1 MVEWNIMKMCGHEE
15 ATSGNARSDT
25 SSLST
30 TKSLHWR
37 TKQVLRGDTN
47 VITDIQNSVGCLAVS
62 VASREVR
69 STSVWRASLMSQC
82 TCKKENI
89 SKQNRQSH
97 TRERTEETTM
107 YFTICS
113 EICSR
118 KKKNPVS
125 LQHFPQSGEQAKH
138 FSKQTCV
145 CNTGSKKLEVPNIFG
160 SGTDLFQKG
169 DHQKRIGTE
178 WTKYHHSTQGYTCS
192 KLS

>member
-37 TKQVLRGDTN
+37 TKQVLRGDTY
-47 VITDIQNSVGCLAVS
+47 VITDIQNSVGCLVVS

-82 TCKKENI
+82 TCKKKENV
-89 SKQNRQSH
+89 SKQNQQSH
-97 TRERTEETTM
+97 SRERTEETTT

-118 KKKNPVS
+118 KKRILVHFNTFLNLGNKQNTSQSRHVSATQEAKNLKS
-125 LQHFPQSGEQAKH
+125 R
-138 FSKQTCV
+138 T
-145 CNTGSKKLEVPNIFG
+145 
-160 SGTDLFQKG
+160 
-169 DHQKRIGTE
+169 
-178 WTKYHHSTQGYTCS
+178 Y
-192 KLS
+192 